1 LHEIDPSIVPVKGK
15 GVRDLKECRLTE
27 CFQHLVAF
35 VKNKVL
41 DFASVQLLLPDQ
53 SHHSSWSSNDNVRTL
68 LLASEQ
74 LLVGRDG
81 SSTVEDTGSDVGHE
95 LGETGKLVS
104 DLVG

>member
-1 LHEIDPSIVPVKGK
+1 M
-15 GVRDLKECRLTE
+15 
-27 CFQHLVAF
+27 
-35 VKNKVL
+35 
-41 DFASVQLLLPDQ
+41 
-53 SHHSSWSSNDNVRTL
+53 RTL
-68 LLASEQ
+68 FLASEQ